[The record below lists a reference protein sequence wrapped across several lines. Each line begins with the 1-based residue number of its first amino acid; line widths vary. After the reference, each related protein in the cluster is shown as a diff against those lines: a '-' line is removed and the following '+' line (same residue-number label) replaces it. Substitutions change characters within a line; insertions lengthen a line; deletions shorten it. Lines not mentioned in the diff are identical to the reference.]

1 MPLLP
6 CVDGHRE
13 AKGVPRV
20 TRVLSPDHLAL
31 EPMLFTYTE
40 IAGLPHDAVHE
51 AEGHGERRQKCKASN
66 ANPEGGGE

>member
-20 TRVLSPDHLAL
+20 TQVLSPDRLAL
-31 EPMLFTYTE
+31 EPMLFTYIET
-40 IAGLPHDAVHE
+40 AGLPHDTVHE
-51 AEGHGERRQKCKASN
+51 AEGHGAKEAKM
-66 ANPEGGGE
+66 